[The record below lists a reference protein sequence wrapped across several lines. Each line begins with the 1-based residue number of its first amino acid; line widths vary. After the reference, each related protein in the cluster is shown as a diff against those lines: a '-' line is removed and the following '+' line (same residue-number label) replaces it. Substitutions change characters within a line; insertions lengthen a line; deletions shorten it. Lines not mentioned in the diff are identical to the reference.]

1 MMKNYDPTPQGF
13 DDFMNDAKQMLNLKD
28 LGKDK
33 KIKFFKK
40 KSEIFADGNI
50 PASIFMVKS
59 GNVKVFKSHADGKDL
74 IINLYKENDYFGF
87 EPILANGPY
96 TVSAVALEDSEL
108 VIIPKQDFLTLLNG
122 ISEVSRTFI
131 SLLCQRVRE
140 KESQLLN
147 LAYNSVRQ
155 RTADALLK
163 VYRLKEVDKK
173 LSISR
178 DDLAKMVGTASES
191 VIRVLSEFKDEGV
204 IEIETGKI
212 MIVEAEKLEKIIRWN
227 VARD

>member
-1 MMKNYDPTPQGF
+1 
-13 DDFMNDAKQMLNLKD
+13 
-28 LGKDK
+28 
-33 KIKFFKK
+33 
-40 KSEIFADGNI
+40 
-50 PASIFMVKS
+50 
-59 GNVKVFKSHADGKDL
+59 
-74 IINLYKENDYFGF
+74 
-87 EPILANGPY
+87 
-96 TVSAVALEDSEL
+96 
-108 VIIPKQDFLTLLNG
+108 
-122 ISEVSRTFI
+122 
-131 SLLCQRVRE
+131 VRE